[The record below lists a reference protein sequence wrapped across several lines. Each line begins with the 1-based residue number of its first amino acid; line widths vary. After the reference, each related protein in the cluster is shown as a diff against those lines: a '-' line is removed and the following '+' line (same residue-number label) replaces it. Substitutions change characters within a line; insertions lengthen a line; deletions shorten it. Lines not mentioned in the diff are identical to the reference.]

1 MASEGLKDKEG
12 NPIVQPIYKTD
23 RATYFGDVASH
34 LQMLIISKLGIKAR
48 SEKPGLICRCA
59 SSLVSELDIKEAL
72 EMGKTA
78 AAAALDKINGV
89 MAGIKRVS
97 SNPYKTESILIP
109 IEQVMLEER
118 VFPSK
123 YISEDQYDVTEEFIE
138 WMKPLIDEPSKVI
151 TFLD

>member
-1 MASEGLKDKEG
+1 
-12 NPIVQPIYKTD
+12 
-23 RATYFGDVASH
+23 
-34 LQMLIISKLGIKAR
+34 
-48 SEKPGLICRCA
+48 
-59 SSLVSELDIKEAL
+59 
-72 EMGKTA
+72 MGKTA

-109 IEQVMLEER
+109 IEQVILEER